1 MNGVK
6 TTKRVLF
13 ISGIVER
20 ETYASARET
29 RPISNRAYAFSNTL
43 VTFPVKIRDYSK
55 GLPDFQ

>member
-20 ETYASARET
+20 GTYASARET
-29 RPISNRAYAFSNTL
+29 RPISNRAYVFFKHSCN
-43 VTFPVKIRDYSK
+43 VPSENK
-55 GLPDFQ
+55 GLLQGIT